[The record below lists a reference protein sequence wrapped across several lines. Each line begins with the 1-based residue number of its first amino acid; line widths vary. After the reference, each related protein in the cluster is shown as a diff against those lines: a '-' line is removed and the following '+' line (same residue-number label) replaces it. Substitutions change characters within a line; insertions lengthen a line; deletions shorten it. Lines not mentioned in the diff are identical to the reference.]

1 MATRI
6 VKVTGIAEWA
16 KVFEQNRDLTG
27 WKPTPQ
33 ARGNYEDFDGACTI
47 NLILDDVEL
56 GKLQSAGMITATSP
70 RQPKP
75 DPEGRGMIVK
85 FDRKFNTGKAWSSGA
100 PSVTNPAGDTWDYDS
115 DGSIGNG
122 STVELTVAVYDI
134 PRYDSVGSRLEAV
147 HVLDHV
153 QYIQPQDDGGSP
165 PSTKKPESAPT
176 EEAVLF

>member
-27 WKPTPQ
+27 WKPTEE
-33 ARGNYEDFDGACTI
+33 AEGNYEKYNGACTI
-47 NLILDDVEL
+47 NVILDDVEVA
-56 GKLQSAGMITATSP
+56 KLAAAKSP

-85 FDRKFNTGKAWSSGA
+85 FDRKFSTGYDWSGGA
-100 PSVTNPAGDTWDYDS
+100 PSVTKSDGSTWDYDS

-122 STVELTVAVYDI
+122 STVEATVAIYDI
-134 PRYDSVGSRLEAV
+134 PKYGNVGSRLESLK
-147 HVLDHV
+147 VLDHV
-153 QYIQPQDDGGSP
+153 QYIQPQDDEGSP